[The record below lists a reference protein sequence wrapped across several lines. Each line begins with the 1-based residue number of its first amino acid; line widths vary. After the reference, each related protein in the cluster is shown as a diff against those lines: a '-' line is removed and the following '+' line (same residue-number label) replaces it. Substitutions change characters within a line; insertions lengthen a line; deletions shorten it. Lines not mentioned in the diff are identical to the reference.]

1 MYHQVVNQYNGEFPA
16 ISICPWDPYYKV
28 DVLKEDYNLTSVGHF
43 NKMTEKQENLI
54 WHNKYGQDIIGN
66 ITFHLDDLLSDLK
79 IRALRTLNDTLSQT
93 IHPKIQNLKYKEK
106 LHRKFGKCYSLNL
119 SNETGDRGIYYVKMK
134 LKKNIKLYIHADDQF
149 LDLSGRMGY
158 EIRLGET
165 TKAQVNY
172 QVINTI
178 PGGTNRFNCSYNSF
192 DDCMYNSMKERMLS
206 EYGCIAPWIPHT
218 DPRDKTCYTTKDKLG
233 VYKIIYNRWND
244 CLDPCHYMIVNVGGK
259 TVNPATKDTYV
270 YLYFAHR
277 VLVTKEHYL
286 YDLLSLFAEIGGLN
300 KFKKCTNFEKAEL
313 QRNVNGTLSRP
324 FDPVLEVLADASF
337 RGYGI
342 SLSDGRAFQSIWNG
356 KHKVTSP
363 RNYAIISEDDNEAL
377 RGTSSPGNGGNTTM
391 KEWTLVPRN
400 TRVSHIIQRTGEG
413 EITSMGSGEIELTRV
428 SLKGAG
434 TQTPSRWLKELISR
448 AGVNAESFKPH
459 SSRVAIVRFRCNDG
473 CSIQDIMQSG
483 FWFRDLCFFRSFK
496 MLVSYVINRKTLESE
511 EDVIRCD
518 V

>member
-1 MYHQVVNQYNGEFPA
+1 MYESKKEEIVSQEACQEMLCIKPRRELTEEQLQERIHLLLLIKRTLYTLITITLGILLIVQVVQCIIKYINKPTYMSSKVVNQYNGEFPA

-43 NKMTEKQENLI
+43 NKMTDKQENLI

-172 QVINTI
+172 QAINTI

-286 YDLLSLFAEIGGLN
+286 YDLLSLFAEIGGYCGLFLGYSAYHIALVLGSIIN
-300 KFKKCTNFEKAEL
+300 TAIKDYEK
-313 QRNVNGTLSRP
+313 RHR
-324 FDPVLEVLADASF
+324 
-337 RGYGI
+337 
-342 SLSDGRAFQSIWNG
+342 
-356 KHKVTSP
+356 KHSTVK
-363 RNYAIISEDDNEAL
+363 
-377 RGTSSPGNGGNTTM
+377 
-391 KEWTLVPRN
+391 
-400 TRVSHIIQRTGEG
+400 
-413 EITSMGSGEIELTRV
+413 
-428 SLKGAG
+428 
-434 TQTPSRWLKELISR
+434 QTIKL
-448 AGVNAESFKPH
+448 
-459 SSRVAIVRFRCNDG
+459 
-473 CSIQDIMQSG
+473 
-483 FWFRDLCFFRSFK
+483 
-496 MLVSYVINRKTLESE
+496 
-511 EDVIRCD
+511 
-518 V
+518 